1 MPTPSAI
8 TGSVATLTPMPS
20 ATISASHSTEV
31 ITSGT
36 TATTTARQLRK
47 VMKHSTITAR
57 VDEQQHL
64 RPGLAH
70 DDVGRRLDAGAAG
83 GQQELALGACCAA
96 SAKSALAATT
106 RSSVSA
112 RWSAR

>member
-20 ATISASHSTEV
+20 ATISASHRIEV
-31 ITSGT
+31 M
-36 TATTTARQLRK
+36 RQR
-47 VMKHSTITAR
+47 HHRDHDRAPAPEGDEAQHDHRR
-57 VDEQQHL
+57 VDVEQHRAVRL
-64 RPGLAH
+64 RD

-83 GQQELALGACCAA
+83 GQQERAVLVVVRPRRTPAAA
-96 SAKSALAATT
+96 STT

-112 RWSAR
+112 LWSAR

>member
-20 ATISASHSTEV
+20 ATISASHRIEV

-47 VMKHSTITAR
+47 VTKHSTITA
-57 VDEQQHL
+57 
-64 RPGLAH
+64 A
-70 DDVGRRLDAGAAG
+70 
-83 GQQELALGACCAA
+83 
-96 SAKSALAATT
+96 
-106 RSSVSA
+106 
-112 RWSAR
+112 